1 MNPQEQ
7 DNQRPFPI
15 LTAWVLLMIV
25 LALAFAFAF
34 TGCALNRPLVRETT
48 TGTNGLVNERVMK
61 ATTLALWP
69 ATTEVAK
76 QRLSAGKTLGIGSE
90 GISETAGATTN
101 DVQILNALRA
111 ILGK

>member
-1 MNPQEQ
+1 MKALVLLT
-7 DNQRPFPI
+7 F
-15 LTAWVLLMIV
+15 LTA
-25 LALAFAFAF
+25 LALV

-48 TGTNGLVNERVMK
+48 TGTNGLVTERTMK

-76 QRLSAGKTLGIGSE
+76 QRLSAGKTLSIGSE

-101 DVQILNALRA
+101 DVAILNALRA